1 MSSLVFAVAVVAL
14 EYLNVGV
21 LCVSMSLLS
30 NLWLNVTLGL
40 KLTKV
45 NELSSVKEFE
55 SFEFWEGST
64 RCLSI
69 IRV

>member
-45 NELSSVKEFE
+45 NELSSVKE
-55 SFEFWEGST
+55 
-64 RCLSI
+64 LKD
-69 IRV
+69 